1 MIPPGLPRERVST
14 FIKLPS
20 FILNVVFFI
29 ISLSK
34 LFEISKSFD
43 KENDKENDIIKDKT
57 RKFYKC

>member
-1 MIPPGLPRERVST
+1 MIPPGLPRERVSP

-34 LFEISKSFD
+34 LFEILKSFD
-43 KENDKENDIIKDKT
+43 KENDKENDIKDKT